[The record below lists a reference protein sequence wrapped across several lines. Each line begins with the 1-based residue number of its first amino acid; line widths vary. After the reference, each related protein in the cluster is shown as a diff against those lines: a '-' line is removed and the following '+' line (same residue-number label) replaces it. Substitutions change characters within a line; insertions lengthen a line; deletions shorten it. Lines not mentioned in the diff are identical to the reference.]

1 MSTTTFTTTRSR
13 TRHAR
18 PSEGL
23 VARMRASLAERRD
36 NARSQR
42 ELDLIL
48 GGHHGATMRNEMHS
62 ILGREP
68 RS

>member
-23 VARMRASLAERRD
+23 VARVLASVAERRES
-36 NARSQR
+36 ARSRR

-48 GGHHGATMRNEMHS
+48 GGHHGATMRNEMQS
-62 ILGREP
+62 MIGRQE
-68 RS
+68 R